1 MTQTNGQ
8 TNPHRPAPTDTQ
20 MQSRDLLKFIYR
32 CVRVPYYIRADFL
45 YFVHPTFYMGMAWN
59 KDFIIIIIIIIIGPV
74 YILSVIY

>member
-8 TNPHRPAPTDTQ
+8 TNPHRPAG
-20 MQSRDLLKFIYR
+20 DLLKFIYR
-32 CVRVPYYIRADFL
+32 CVRVPYIRADFL